1 MTEEQNSNSSGR
13 SFAVVAGVMLFATLT
28 SGGGQPNS
36 TPRVVPV
43 PQVAAPDLK
52 GQPGSERSVEAIR
65 QPLLAMLDAD
75 PAADEVELQ
84 AKLEQARIRKLNFL
98 IVTLPDPIDSSLGY
112 AFDEAVNT
120 LQTAVGTQRFLID
133 RFYLV
138 GQRHFRFCVAG

>member
-1 MTEEQNSNSSGR
+1 
-13 SFAVVAGVMLFATLT
+13 
-28 SGGGQPNS
+28 
-36 TPRVVPV
+36 
-43 PQVAAPDLK
+43 
-52 GQPGSERSVEAIR
+52 
-65 QPLLAMLDAD
+65 MLDAD

-138 GQRHFRFCVAG
+138 PVRKLGSSRFSQGLSLRTDAEECQIQACTGGRRALVTDFEGHTAPRT